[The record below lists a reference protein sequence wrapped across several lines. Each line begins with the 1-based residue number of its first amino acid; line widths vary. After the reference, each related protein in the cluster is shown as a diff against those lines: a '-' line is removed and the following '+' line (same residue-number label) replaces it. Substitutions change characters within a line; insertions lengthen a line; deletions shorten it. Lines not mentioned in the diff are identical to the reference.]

1 MTTENAIKKRTI
13 ITTVICFIYLILT
26 IFYHH
31 IDKHLTGV
39 IFIILTLLIPI
50 TFIAIAVYTIS
61 GLINIFRNRQNL
73 TLTLCLPTIITL
85 TTLIYTIFSP
95 YRLDSEKLE
104 SKVAF
109 RACYEGTQNQAYI
122 KFRQDKSFELN
133 WTGVFGYD
141 EWWTGQWSKK
151 GDTLILK
158 YDGEKVKQLGDTVLI
173 ANGYLNPIGHSV
185 DTAKFPQPMFY
196 LGYCRHEN

>member
-1 MTTENAIKKRTI
+1 MTDPKTKKQTI
-13 ITTVICFIYLILT
+13 IATSICVVYLLLT

-31 IDKHLTGV
+31 IDKYLTGA

-50 TFIAIAVYTIS
+50 TFLAIVIYMFV
-61 GLINIFRNRQNL
+61 GLIRIFRNRRSL
-73 TLTLCLPTIITL
+73 TFKLYLPTIITL

-104 SKVAF
+104 SEVEI

-122 KFRQDKSFELN
+122 KFRKDNSFELN
-133 WTGVFGYD
+133 WTGAFGYD
-141 EWWTGQWSKK
+141 EWWTGQWRKT
-151 GDTLILK
+151 GDTLLLK
-158 YDGEKVKQLGDTVLI
+158 YDGDKIKQLGDTVLI
-173 ANGYLNPIGHSV
+173 AKGYLNPIGHSV
-185 DTAKFPQPMFY
+185 DTAKFHRPMFY

>member
-1 MTTENAIKKRTI
+1 MTDHSFIKR
-13 ITTVICFIYLILT
+13 TVICFIYLILT

-122 KFRQDKSFELN
+122 KFRQDKTFELN

-141 EWWTGQWSKK
+141 EWWMGQWNKK

-158 YDGEKVKQLGDTVLI
+158 YNGKEVKQLGDTVLI
-173 ANGYLNPIGHSV
+173 ANGYLNPIGHSA
-185 DTAKFPQPMFY
+185 DTTKYPYPMFY
-196 LGYCRHEN
+196 LGYCKHEN